1 MVSIKDKI
9 SEIQKFINRD
19 IWKAES
25 EGLSKT
31 RRRSYGILKILIIS
45 VKGFIEDGCS
55 VRASALTFFTLLSV
69 VPIIALAFAIAKG
82 FGLEELVE
90 RVIKDTFQAQPDL
103 AGYLISFSSSMLE
116 NTKGGLIAGIGVVML
131 LYSVFKLLSNIE
143 EAFNFMWNI
152 RVGRP
157 LLRKVTDYVTI
168 MIFTPILL
176 IISSSATFFLT
187 SQLDNMFSSLFSP
200 FLNVIIKILPWV
212 LMSVV
217 FTILYLIMPNTRVE
231 IMPSLI
237 SGVVTGC
244 IFQIWQWIFVTFQ
257 MGAAEYGAIYGSFAA
272 LPLFLVWLQT
282 SWIIV
287 LVGCELTYSI
297 QNVNNYAT
305 EHYAGSISM
314 KLQKRVALLIMTKII
329 DRFQNDKKPLDSVQ
343 WSEELKISQK
353 LFVYITGRLQEVG
366 LLAEIKDEN
375 KSNPVFIPAADI
387 SKISVNTVCE
397 RLESL
402 GKDKDFPIEIS
413 GDFKKIDEICRN
425 TEAEFSSRLDVV
437 LLKNYDK

>member
-272 LPLFLVWLQT
+272 LPLFLV
-282 SWIIV
+282 
-287 LVGCELTYSI
+287 
-297 QNVNNYAT
+297 
-305 EHYAGSISM
+305 
-314 KLQKRVALLIMTKII
+314 
-329 DRFQNDKKPLDSVQ
+329 
-343 WSEELKISQK
+343 
-353 LFVYITGRLQEVG
+353 
-366 LLAEIKDEN
+366 
-375 KSNPVFIPAADI
+375 
-387 SKISVNTVCE
+387 
-397 RLESL
+397 
-402 GKDKDFPIEIS
+402 
-413 GDFKKIDEICRN
+413 
-425 TEAEFSSRLDVV
+425 
-437 LLKNYDK
+437 

>member
-1 MVSIKDKI
+1 MVSIKDKM
-9 SEIQKFINRD
+9 SEIQRFINRD
-19 IWKAES
+19 IWNAEA
-25 EGLSKT
+25 EALSKS

-90 RVIKDTFQAQPDL
+90 NVIKDTFQAQTDL
-103 AGYLISFSSSMLE
+103 TEYLISFSSSMLE

-152 RVGRP
+152 RTGRP
-157 LLRKVTDYVTI
+157 ILRKVTDYVTI

-187 SQLDNMFSSLFSP
+187 SQMQNFFPALLSP
-200 FLNVIIKILPWV
+200 VLTVIVKILPWV

-217 FTILYLIMPNTRVE
+217 FTILYLIMPNTKVE
-231 IMPSLI
+231 IKPAVV

-244 IFQIWQWIFVTFQ
+244 IFQVWQWIFVTFQ

-297 QNVNNYAT
+297 QNVNNYTT
-305 EHYAGSISM
+305 EHYAGNISM
-314 KLQKRVALLIMTKII
+314 KLQKRVALLVMTKII
-329 DRFQNDKKPLDSVQ
+329 DRFQKDEKPLDTVQ

-353 LFVYITGRLQEVG
+353 LFVYITGRLQEIG
-366 LLAEIKDEN
+366 LLAEIKDET

-402 GKDKDFPIEIS
+402 GKDKDFPVEIS
-413 GDFKKIDEICRN
+413 GDFKKIDGICRGAEN
-425 TEAEFSSRLDVV
+425 EFSQKMENV
-437 LLKNYDK
+437 LLKDYHK